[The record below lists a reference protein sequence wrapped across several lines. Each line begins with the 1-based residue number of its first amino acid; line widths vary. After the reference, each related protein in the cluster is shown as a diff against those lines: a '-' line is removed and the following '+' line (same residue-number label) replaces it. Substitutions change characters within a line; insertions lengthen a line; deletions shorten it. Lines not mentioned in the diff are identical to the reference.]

1 MDSSILIVLAILA
14 VTVFM
19 LVLDV
24 VRIDVVAILSMLALA
39 WSGVLGP
46 QEALSGFS
54 SNAVVAMMAVMIM
67 GRGVARTGLMDGFSR
82 AVVKLAG
89 AKKSK
94 IVGLISV
101 PVGLMSGLIQN
112 IGAVALF
119 LPGVLDIA
127 RREKIAPSALI
138 MPIGFAAIL
147 GGTLSM
153 VGSGP
158 LILLNDLLRGADL
171 EPYGLLSVTPVGL
184 VLLAVGISYF
194 VLFGRFV
201 LPSAQ
206 TAGQRRSEQEKLIE
220 ALRLPHQIRHYTI
233 PPNSA
238 LQGKTPEEAGVWGE
252 YQLNILGLSDNAH
265 VEYAPWRE
273 TRLQAGQVLALL
285 GGEDHIKRFAATYG
299 LLRDEK
305 TDGLAGLGDPDL
317 AGFAEVIIPPRSAM
331 IGQSIRKYSLRKRY
345 AVEPIMVFSKGE
357 GIRGDFSDHEVISG
371 DTFIVYGLWEKIR
384 ELKENPDF
392 VVATPFVT
400 EQKAPAKALWAG
412 VCFVLAITL
421 AFAGS
426 PISITFLTGA
436 IAMVLTRVLSIQ
448 DAYEAIDWKV
458 VFLLAGLIPLGL
470 AMQKTGTA
478 VFLAEQVMG
487 LIEGIHPVFIVL
499 SVAVLSTAFSLLI
512 SNVGAIVVLAPL
524 VMSMAMIGNLDPRPL
539 ALMAAVCAANSFILP
554 THQVNAMIMSV
565 GGYRNADY
573 FKAGIGLTVI
583 FILLVVTIFYF
594 FYL

>member
-14 VTVFM
+14 ATVFM

-39 WSGVLGP
+39 WSGVLAP
-46 QEALSGFS
+46 HEALSGFS

-89 AKKSK
+89 EKKSK

-119 LPGVLDIA
+119 LPGVLNIA

-171 EPYGLLSVTPVGL
+171 KPYGLLSVTPVGL

-201 LPSAQ
+201 LPSSQ
-206 TAGQRRSEQEKLIE
+206 TAGQRLSEQEKLIE

-233 PPNSA
+233 PHNSS
-238 LQGKTPEEAGVWGE
+238 LPGKTPEEAGIWGE
-252 YQLNILGLSDNAH
+252 YQLNILALIEDKH
-265 VEYAPWRE
+265 VDYAPWRE
-273 TRLQAGQVLALL
+273 TRFQAGQVLALL
-285 GGEDHIKRFAATYG
+285 GDEDHNKSFAATYG
-299 LLRDEK
+299 LVRDEK
-305 TDGLAGLGDPDL
+305 TAGLDRLKDPGL

-331 IGQSIRKYSLRKRY
+331 IDQSIRKYSLRKRH
-345 AVEPIMVFSKGE
+345 AVEPVMVFSKGE

-371 DTFIVYGLWEKIR
+371 DTFIVYGLWENIS

-392 VVATPFVT
+392 VVATPFVA
-400 EQKAPAKALWAG
+400 EQKASSKALWAG
-412 VCFVLAITL
+412 VCFVLAIAL

-487 LIEGIHPVFIVL
+487 LVQDTHPVFIIL

-524 VMSMAMIGNLDPRPL
+524 VISMATIGNLDPRAL

-554 THQVNAMIMSV
+554 THQVNAMLMSV
-565 GGYRNADY
+565 GGYHNADY

-583 FILLVVTIFYF
+583 FILLVVTVFYF

>member
-14 VTVFM
+14 GTVFM
-19 LVLDV
+19 LVLDL

-39 WSGVLGP
+39 WSGVLAP

-89 AKKSK
+89 TKKSK

-127 RREKIAPSALI
+127 RREKISPSALI

-171 EPYGLLSVTPVGL
+171 EPYGLLNVTPVGL
-184 VLLAVGISYF
+184 VLLAVGIGYF
-194 VLFGRFV
+194 ALFGRFI
-201 LPSAQ
+201 LPNAE
-206 TAGQRRSEQEKLIE
+206 TAAERLSEQEKLIE
-220 ALRLPHQIRHYTI
+220 ALRLPHQIRPYTI
-233 PPNSA
+233 SHNSP
-238 LQGKTPEEAGVWGE
+238 LVGKTPEEAGVWGK
-252 YQLNILGLSDNAH
+252 YQLNILGLSDDQH

-273 TRLQAGQVLALL
+273 TRFQAGQVLALL
-285 GGEDHIKRFAATYG
+285 GDEDHIKSFASSYD
-299 LLRDEK
+299 LLREEK
-305 TDGLAGLGDPDL
+305 TAGLARLKDSDL

-331 IGQSIRKYSLRKRY
+331 IGQSIRKYALRKRH
-345 AVEPIMVFSKGE
+345 AVEPIMVLSKGE
-357 GIRGDFSDHEVISG
+357 GLRGNFSDHEVISG
-371 DTFIVYGLWEKIR
+371 DTFIVYGLWEKIS

-392 VVATPFVT
+392 VVATPFVAL
-400 EQKAPAKALWAG
+400 QKASSKALWAG
-412 VCFVLAITL
+412 VCFVMAIAL
-421 AFAGS
+421 AFGGS

-436 IAMVLTRVLSIQ
+436 FAMVLTRVLSIQ

-478 VFLAEQVMG
+478 VFLAEQVMD
-487 LIEGIHPVFIVL
+487 LIQGSHPLFIVL

-524 VMSMAMIGNLDPRPL
+524 VMSMATIGNLNPRAL
-539 ALMAAVCAANSFILP
+539 ALMAAVCTANSFILP
-554 THQVNAMIMSV
+554 THQVNAMVMSV

-573 FKAGIGLTVI
+573 FKAGIGLTMI
-583 FILLVVTIFYF
+583 FILFVVTVFYF

>member
-1 MDSSILIVLAILA
+1 MDSSILIVLSILA

-24 VRIDVVAILSMLALA
+24 VRIDVVAILCMLALA
-39 WSGVLGP
+39 WSGVLAP
-46 QEALSGFS
+46 HEALSGFS

-89 AKKSK
+89 AKRSK

-112 IGAVALF
+112 IGAIALF

-127 RREKIAPSALI
+127 RREKIAPSAMI

-158 LILLNDLLRGADL
+158 LILLNDLLRGANL

-201 LPSAQ
+201 LPSSQ
-206 TAGQRRSEQEKLIE
+206 TAGQRLSEQEKLIE
-220 ALRLPHQIRHYTI
+220 ALQLPHQIQHYTI
-233 PPNSA
+233 PPNSS
-238 LQGKTPEEAGVWGE
+238 LQGKTPEEADLWGE
-252 YQLNILGLSDNAH
+252 YQLNILGLSDNEH

-273 TRLQAGQVLALL
+273 TRFQAGQVLALL
-285 GGEDHIKRFAATYG
+285 GGEEHSKRFAASYG
-299 LLRDEK
+299 LVRKEK
-305 TDGLAGLGDPDL
+305 TDRLAGLGDPGL

-331 IGQSIRKYSLRKRY
+331 IGQSIRQYSLRKRY

-357 GIRGDFSDHEVISG
+357 GIRGDFSDHKVISG
-371 DTFIVYGLWEKIR
+371 DTFIVYGLWEKIN
-384 ELKENPDF
+384 ELKDNPDF

-400 EQKAPAKALWAG
+400 EQKTTSKALWAG
-412 VCFVLAITL
+412 VCFVLAIAL

-436 IAMVLTRVLSIQ
+436 IAMVLMRVLSIQ

-487 LIEGIHPVFIVL
+487 LVQGTHPVFIVL

-524 VMSMAMIGNLDPRPL
+524 VISMATIGNLDPRAL

-583 FILLVVTIFYF
+583 FILFVVTIFYF